1 MNGKD
6 VAEHFNTRD
15 PFARLL
21 GIRVVEVGE
30 GSSKARM
37 ELTEELTNGLRM
49 AHGGAI
55 FSLAD
60 LAFAAAAN
68 SSGRTSVAVSVCI
81 TYTRPVY
88 SGTMTAEAREVSRGR
103 KLGTYVVTVTNQ
115 DGEVCAQFQGT
126 AYNKEE
132 PRQTGPSGPES

>member
-1 MNGKD
+1 MKEQD
-6 VAEHFNTRD
+6 VAEHFNAQD
-15 PFARLL
+15 PFAQLL

-37 ELTEELTNGLRM
+37 TLREELMNGLRM

-68 SSGRTSVAVSVCI
+68 SSGRISVAINVSI
-81 TYTRPVY
+81 AYIRPVY
-88 SGTMTAEAREVSRGR
+88 SGTLTAVAREVSRGR
-103 KLGTYVVTVTNQ
+103 KLGTYVVTVTDQ
-115 DGEVCAQFQGT
+115 DGQVCAQFQGT
-126 AYNKEE
+126 AYNKDE
-132 PRQTGPSGPES
+132 PLQPSPGPDRS